1 MNSFIP
7 WVGGKS
13 KLLWI
18 INKMAPDHYSRFID
32 VFGGSG
38 TVTMSRPIQQG
49 CMEVYNDFNSN
60 LTNLFCCV
68 KNRPLALLAE
78 LGFLPLNTRDDF
90 NVLYKFLSKGEIT
103 DDYLQEEMELTEIL
117 LKPPE
122 AEAIRTLL
130 LERAPRGDVRRA
142 ADFFKL
148 VRYSFSGSSK
158 SFGGKPCDIR
168 RFFHLIW
175 ECSRRLANVIV
186 ENKDFE
192 DVIRRMLQ
200 NSGKVLDNASPIIT
214 SRLARNIRISVIKT
228 PVLDEDA
235 GVAASIRIVNPRN
248 LSKAD
253 FVQSGTAT
261 EEMLDFLSAC
271 LRYGVSI
278 CVAGATSS
286 GKTTVAGWL
295 LSTIPD
301 RKRIFTIEDGSRELQ
316 LIREHDGRVTNSVV
330 HTQTR
335 DSENERQRID
345 QIALLDI
352 ALRFNPDIICVGEMR
367 GPEANAAQEAARVGI
382 AVLTTIHSNSSEGTY
397 RRMVSLCKRAV
408 DTPDDTLM
416 GYVTEA
422 YPIVVYCRQLE
433 NKQRRITNIS
443 ECEILPDGSRRLHK
457 LYEYHITD
465 NHLEDNRFIIEGEH
479 RKCEEISES
488 LRRRFIENGMPLG
501 ALAQFVQGK
510 EEDE

>member
-192 DVIRRMLQ
+192 DVIRQYDRGDAWIYCDPPYFEAECYEVAFPKENHQRLHDTLLNCHGYVMVSYNYCPYICELYQEFYIFRVVRPNSMSQTAGSEYEEVKLKHQSIPILEQML
-200 NSGKVLDNASPIIT
+200 T
-214 SRLARNIRISVIKT
+214 S
-228 PVLDEDA
+228 
-235 GVAASIRIVNPRN
+235 
-248 LSKAD
+248 
-253 FVQSGTAT
+253 
-261 EEMLDFLSAC
+261 
-271 LRYGVSI
+271 
-278 CVAGATSS
+278 
-286 GKTTVAGWL
+286 
-295 LSTIPD
+295 
-301 RKRIFTIEDGSRELQ
+301 LQ
-316 LIREHDGRVTNSVV
+316 LIRNRKMLWSPDIVALNKRISDLSSQNQTLAFLKQQGLVDPDIFIAKTNELTKQLRQAKLEKEKLMDAESDM
-330 HTQTR
+330 TALQTR
-335 DSENERQRID
+335 DLID
-345 QIALLDI
+345 ILED
-352 ALRFNPDIICVGEMR
+352 
-367 GPEANAAQEAARVGI
+367 GPEF
-382 AVLTTIHSNSSEGTY
+382 LDSF
-397 RRMVSLCKRAV
+397 
-408 DTPDDTLM
+408 DTELF
-416 GYVTEA
+416 GELVEK
-422 YPIVVYCRQLE
+422 I
-433 NKQRRITNIS
+433 
-443 ECEILPDGSRRLHK
+443 
-457 LYEYHITD
+457 
-465 NHLEDNRFIIEGEH
+465 IIESNDSVRFCLKNGLEL
-479 RKCEEISES
+479 RES
-488 LRRRFIENGMPLG
+488 IERT
-501 ALAQFVQGK
+501 VR
-510 EEDE
+510 

>member
-192 DVIRRMLQ
+192 DVIRQYAPCTKQQAEEL
-200 NSGKVLDNASPIIT
+200 
-214 SRLARNIRISVIKT
+214 IRGLREIVPYVVI
-228 PVLDEDA
+228 DCSSYIAND
-235 GVAASIRIVNPRN
+235 I
-248 LSKAD
+248 
-253 FVQSGTAT
+253 
-261 EEMLDFLSAC
+261 LSA
-271 LRYGVSI
+271 
-278 CVAGATSS
+278 VALMEADS
-286 GKTTVAGWL
+286 V
-295 LSTIPD
+295 
-301 RKRIFTIEDGSRELQ
+301 LQ
-316 LIREHDGRVTNSVV
+316 LASCDLKSVGYLSSQLPLLGELKWDKDKQYRVASNIKPFQAADRIGQVLGSVV
-330 HTQTR
+330 FRLPYSQELEEQYLAGELLADLSMK
-335 DSENERQRID
+335 DSRAFRKEIDRI
-345 QIALLDI
+345 
-352 ALRFNPDIICVGEMR
+352 
-367 GPEANAAQEAARVGI
+367 
-382 AVLTTIHSNSSEGTY
+382 
-397 RRMVSLCKRAV
+397 
-408 DTPDDTLM
+408 
-416 GYVTEA
+416 
-422 YPIVVYCRQLE
+422 
-433 NKQRRITNIS
+433 
-443 ECEILPDGSRRLHK
+443 
-457 LYEYHITD
+457 
-465 NHLEDNRFIIEGEH
+465 
-479 RKCEEISES
+479 CEEV
-488 LRRRFIENGMPLG
+488 F
-501 ALAQFVQGK
+501 
-510 EEDE
+510 

>member
-192 DVIRRMLQ
+192 DVIRQYDRGDAWIYCDPPYFEAECYEVCLTSIPVSVLWTTFWGLRGRWRTRRQRRTSLPSPQIMVSKYSHRRPSVVFVGTP
-200 NSGKVLDNASPIIT
+200 SGCM
-214 SRLARNIRISVIKT
+214 R
-228 PVLDEDA
+228 
-235 GVAASIRIVNPRN
+235 
-248 LSKAD
+248 
-253 FVQSGTAT
+253 AT
-261 EEMLDFLSAC
+261 
-271 LRYGVSI
+271 G
-278 CVAGATSS
+278 
-286 GKTTVAGWL
+286 
-295 LSTIPD
+295 STIW
-301 RKRIFTIEDGSRELQ
+301 
-316 LIREHDGRVTNSVV
+316 
-330 HTQTR
+330 
-335 DSENERQRID
+335 
-345 QIALLDI
+345 
-352 ALRFNPDIICVGEMR
+352 
-367 GPEANAAQEAARVGI
+367 
-382 AVLTTIHSNSSEGTY
+382 
-397 RRMVSLCKRAV
+397 
-408 DTPDDTLM
+408 
-416 GYVTEA
+416 
-422 YPIVVYCRQLE
+422 
-433 NKQRRITNIS
+433 
-443 ECEILPDGSRRLHK
+443 
-457 LYEYHITD
+457 
-465 NHLEDNRFIIEGEH
+465 
-479 RKCEEISES
+479 
-488 LRRRFIENGMPLG
+488 
-501 ALAQFVQGK
+501 
-510 EEDE
+510 

>member
-38 TVTMSRPIQQG
+38 TVTMSRPIQPG

-158 SFGGKPCDIR
+158 SFGGKPCDMMPCICPPSELEVDKSLGSI
-168 RFFHLIW
+168 FAAQH
-175 ECSRRLANVIV
+175 
-186 ENKDFE
+186 
-192 DVIRRMLQ
+192 
-200 NSGKVLDNASPIIT
+200 
-214 SRLARNIRISVIKT
+214 ISVNLIKH
-228 PVLDEDA
+228 
-235 GVAASIRIVNPRN
+235 N
-248 LSKAD
+248 LTTLKRLPHLTMLGLRKKENEYPITCALFLFDFFWQERTKYSKK
-253 FVQSGTAT
+253 
-261 EEMLDFLSAC
+261 EK
-271 LRYGVSI
+271 
-278 CVAGATSS
+278 
-286 GKTTVAGWL
+286 KTTGVL
-295 LSTIPD
+295 
-301 RKRIFTIEDGSRELQ
+301 REIQ
-316 LIREHDGRVTNSVV
+316 
-330 HTQTR
+330 
-335 DSENERQRID
+335 
-345 QIALLDI
+345 
-352 ALRFNPDIICVGEMR
+352 
-367 GPEANAAQEAARVGI
+367 
-382 AVLTTIHSNSSEGTY
+382 
-397 RRMVSLCKRAV
+397 
-408 DTPDDTLM
+408 
-416 GYVTEA
+416 
-422 YPIVVYCRQLE
+422 
-433 NKQRRITNIS
+433 
-443 ECEILPDGSRRLHK
+443 
-457 LYEYHITD
+457 
-465 NHLEDNRFIIEGEH
+465 
-479 RKCEEISES
+479 
-488 LRRRFIENGMPLG
+488 
-501 ALAQFVQGK
+501 
-510 EEDE
+510 